1 MDNKGWI
8 CLHRK
13 MIDWEWFSK
22 PEMVQ
27 LFIFL
32 LLRASVKE
40 AKWQGLVIKRG
51 QLVTSVA
58 SISTATKLTAQK
70 IRTCLQRLEDSG
82 QIERKTTNRFTV
94 ITICNYE
101 SYQDKQDNEQQ
112 TNNKQV
118 TNKQQ
123 TNNKQVTTYK
133 QYNNNNNITIDSNID
148 PTEQEFER
156 FWDIYDKKVGNKQK
170 LLQKWRK
177 LKEDERRA
185 IFETLPKYVAATPEK
200 KYRLNPETYLNNK
213 SWNNEIITD
222 NGRSNSQQDRKHFE
236 TSAGIN
242 FKTRAD
248 FEI

>member
-82 QIERKTTNRFTV
+82 QIERKTTNKFTI

-101 SYQDKQDNEQQ
+101 SYQDKQDDDQQ
-112 TNNKQV
+112 ANNKQI

-123 TNNKQVTTYK
+123 TTNKQITTYK

-177 LKEDERRA
+177 LKEDERNA

>member
-101 SYQDKQDNEQQ
+101 SYQDKQDDEQQ
-112 TNNKQV
+112 TNNKQI

-123 TNNKQVTTYK
+123 TNNKQITTYK

-148 PTEQEFER
+148 PAEQEFER

-177 LKEDERRA
+177 LKEDERKA

-236 TSAGIN
+236 ASAGIN

>member
-58 SISTATKLTAQK
+58 SISTATKLTARQ
-70 IRTCLQRLEDSG
+70 IRTCLQRLEDSE
-82 QIERKTTNRFTV
+82 QIERKTTNKFTV

-101 SYQDKQDNEQQ
+101 SYQDKQEDERQTKDKPETNERQ
-112 TNNKQV
+112 TKDKQ
-118 TNKQQ
+118 K
-123 TNNKQVTTYK
+123 TTYK
-133 QYNNNNNITIDSNID
+133 QYNNNNNYNNNSIID
-148 PTEQEFER
+148 PAEQEFER

-242 FKTRAD
+242 FKKRAD

>member
-101 SYQDKQDNEQQ
+101 SYQGKQDDEQQ
-112 TNNKQV
+112 TNNKQI

-123 TNNKQVTTYK
+123 TNNKQITTYK

-148 PTEQEFER
+148 PAEQEFEK

-177 LKEDERRA
+177 LKEDERRI

>member
-82 QIERKTTNRFTV
+82 QIERKTTNKFTI

-101 SYQDKQDNEQQ
+101 SYQDKQDDDQQ
-112 TNNKQV
+112 ANNKQI

-123 TNNKQVTTYK
+123 TTNKQITTYK

-148 PTEQEFER
+148 PTEQEF
-156 FWDIYDKKVGNKQK
+156 
-170 LLQKWRK
+170 
-177 LKEDERRA
+177 
-185 IFETLPKYVAATPEK
+185 
-200 KYRLNPETYLNNK
+200 
-213 SWNNEIITD
+213 
-222 NGRSNSQQDRKHFE
+222 
-236 TSAGIN
+236 
-242 FKTRAD
+242 
-248 FEI
+248 

>member
-82 QIERKTTNRFTV
+82 QIERKTTNKFTV

-101 SYQDKQDNEQQ
+101 SYQDKQDDEQQ
-112 TNNKQV
+112 TNNKQI

-123 TNNKQVTTYK
+123 TNNKQITTYK
-133 QYNNNNNITIDSNID
+133 QYNNENNYNNDSNID

-177 LKEDERRA
+177 LKEDERKT
-185 IFETLPKYVAATPEK
+185 IFKTLPKYVAATPEK

-222 NGRSNSQQDRKHFE
+222 NGRSNSQQDRKYFE

>member
-1 MDNKGWI
+1 MKTQGWI
-8 CLHRK
+8 CIYRDIRDHWIWQDAEKFKWWMDLLLSANHEDRKILVDEVLYVCKRGELICSLTNLAKKWNVSREKVRRFLDMLEKDAMIVRKSTRK
-13 MIDWEWFSK
+13 M
-22 PEMVQ
+22 
-27 LFIFL
+27 
-32 LLRASVKE
+32 
-40 AKWQGLVIKRG
+40 
-51 QLVTSVA
+51 T
-58 SISTATKLTAQK
+58 
-70 IRTCLQRLEDSG
+70 
-82 QIERKTTNRFTV
+82 QI
-94 ITICNYE
+94 IICNYA
-101 SYQDKQDNEQQ
+101 SYQDDRTTNAQQ
-112 TNNKQV
+112 THNRRTTNAEQTHINN
-118 TNKQQ
+118 N
-123 TNNKQVTTYK
+123 
-133 QYNNNNNITIDSNID
+133 YNNENNYNNDNNID

-177 LKEDERRA
+177 LKEDERKA

-236 TSAGIN
+236 ASAGIN